1 MSVFLQLMK
10 GELDDSIE
18 WPFDKLVTLIII
30 HQDNENKCFEASFEI
45 APKTKAEAFQKPVT
59 DYNEVRGFRKFIALE
74 ELHNEGFTKNDTLYI
89 RCVIGR

>member
-18 WPFDKLVTLIII
+18 WPFDKLVTLVII

-59 DYNEVRGFRKFIALE
+59 DYNEVRGFRKFIVLE

-89 RCVIGR
+89 RYVIG